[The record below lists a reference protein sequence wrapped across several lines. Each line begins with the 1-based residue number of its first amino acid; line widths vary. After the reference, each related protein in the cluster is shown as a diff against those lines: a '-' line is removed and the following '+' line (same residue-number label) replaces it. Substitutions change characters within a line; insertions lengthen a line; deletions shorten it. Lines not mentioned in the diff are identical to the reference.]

1 MATVLETFG
10 DVVNEVLQFGFNDGP
25 QVNKGRIERWV
36 NEAQFQVAREVE
48 APEFQSTEVLTLKQG
63 TFKYPLPSE
72 FLRMQSIY
80 YPELV
85 TRLRFLDIQQF
96 DTVAPAKFEGPPET
110 YTIYGTEVWFFP
122 TPNNS
127 TDTLEL
133 RYIKNP
139 PALKAEADLPT
150 INKNYLHVLKE
161 YAVARAFE
169 AEDDMESAQAH
180 KGEYQKNLAAYATDV
195 QMRMVD
201 RPRWID
207 GTWSGSGYGGRVI

>member
-1 MATVLETFG
+1 MGAVLETFG
-10 DVVNEVLQFGFNDGP
+10 DVVGEVLQFGFNDGP

-36 NEAQFQVAREVE
+36 NEAQFQVARQVE
-48 APEFQSTEVLTLKQG
+48 APEFQSTETYTLVQKKN
-63 TFKYPLPSE
+63 KYTLPTD

-85 TRLRFLDIQQF
+85 TRLRYIDIQQF

-110 YTIYGTEVWFFP
+110 YTIYQKEVWFFP

-127 TDTLEL
+127 TDTLEA
-133 RYIKNP
+133 RYIKDP
-139 PALKAEADLPT
+139 PAMTTEASVPLLD
-150 INKNYLHVLKE
+150 KNYLHLLVQ
-161 YAVARAFE
+161 YALGRAFE
-169 AEDDMESAQAH
+169 AEDDAEAAMAH
-180 KGEYQKNLAAYATDV
+180 VNRYKQDLAAYATDV
-195 QMRMVD
+195 QSRMVD